1 MSPLTGLNNIFYV
14 YCYKHTTASWLGLW
28 VLPSAVAGL
37 YHHVTPDGVR
47 LFCLSHFYKHTTA
60 SRLDLLMLSLT
71 VAGLYKYATPN
82 GVFDDFSSFF
92 SYQHTTASQLGS
104 PMFPLLIIG

>member
-1 MSPLTGLNNIFYV
+1 MSSLTGLNNIFYV
-14 YCYKHTTASWLGLW
+14 YCYKHTTASRLGLW

-60 SRLDLLMLSLT
+60 SRLDSPILPVSF
-71 VAGLYKYATPN
+71 AGLEKYATPN
-82 GVFDDFSSFF
+82 GV
-92 SYQHTTASQLGS
+92 L
-104 PMFPLLIIG
+104 